1 MANRPK
7 PINPARAMAVGF
19 MGLIFIGSLLLYL
32 PSSRL
37 AEDFSYI
44 DALFTA
50 ASAVCVTGLVVVDTG
65 TFFTPL
71 GQIIIML
78 LIFTGSLGF
87 MTMTSLVFIFLGR
100 RISLRRSLIV
110 KEIMGQDSMENLSPL
125 IVNVALMT
133 FLFVSVGT
141 ALLSLRFV
149 PAYGSSK
156 GFLFALFHAVSAF
169 GNAGFDLFGN
179 YESLTQFPTDYLV
192 NGTIMFLFIIGGL
205 GFTVILEIVNRF
217 QFRHRLSLH
226 SYLVLIITAFLLFGG
241 AIIVLLFEYNNPVTM
256 GGLTVTGKIFTAFFT
271 AATPRTAGFNVLDTG
286 ALFNSTLLVLLAL
299 MFIGASPTSTGGG
312 VKTTTFAV
320 VMITFISMIRGRYEP
335 VVYFR
340 RFPLYQIMRAVS
352 IMSAAV
358 ALIFVATLLLT
369 IFENRDFMS
378 LLFEAFSAFGT
389 VGLST
394 GITPDLCSSSK
405 GVLILTM
412 FGGRVGPLS
421 LLVALAGRKKSE
433 GELRY
438 PEENL
443 MIG

>member
-1 MANRPK
+1 
-7 PINPARAMAVGF
+7 MAVGF

-78 LIFTGSLGF
+78 LILTGSLGF

-125 IVNVALMT
+125 IINVALMT
-133 FLFVSVGT
+133 FLFISVGT

-149 PAYGSSK
+149 PAYGYSK

-169 GNAGFDLFGN
+169 GNAGFDIFGN

-205 GFTVILEIVNRF
+205 GFTVILEIVNRCKF
-217 QFRHRLSLH
+217 LILSR
-226 SYLVLIITAFLLFGG
+226 
-241 AIIVLLFEYNNPVTM
+241 
-256 GGLTVTGKIFTAFFT
+256 FTIPF
-271 AATPRTAGFNVLDTG
+271 
-286 ALFNSTLLVLLAL
+286 TLLVLMLA
-299 MFIGASPTSTGGG
+299 IVHQAAYRRSC
-312 VKTTTFAV
+312 A
-320 VMITFISMIRGRYEP
+320 GRNIN
-335 VVYFR
+335 
-340 RFPLYQIMRAVS
+340 QIY
-352 IMSAAV
+352 
-358 ALIFVATLLLT
+358 
-369 IFENRDFMS
+369 
-378 LLFEAFSAFGT
+378 LLFLGQLQGIFSLHNT
-389 VGLST
+389 KLSAVC
-394 GITPDLCSSSK
+394 IDH
-405 GVLILTM
+405 
-412 FGGRVGPLS
+412 
-421 LLVALAGRKKSE
+421 
-433 GELRY
+433 
-438 PEENL
+438 
-443 MIG
+443 

>member
-1 MANRPK
+1 MVNRPK

-87 MTMTSLVFIFLGR
+87 MTMTSLIFIFLGR
-100 RISLRRSLIV
+100 RISLRRNLIV
-110 KEIMGQDSMENLSPL
+110 KEILGQDSLENLSTL
-125 IVNVALMT
+125 VINVALMT
-133 FLFVSVGT
+133 FLFVSLGT

-149 PAYGSSK
+149 PAYGYSK

-192 NGTIMFLFIIGGL
+192 NGTIMLLFIIGGL
-205 GFTVILEIVNRF
+205 GFTVILEIANRF

-241 AIIVLLFEYNNPVTM
+241 AILVIAFEYNNPATL
-256 GGLTVTGKIFTAFFT
+256 GGLSVTGKVFAAFFT

-286 ALFNSTLLVLLAL
+286 ALFNSTLLILLAL

-320 VMITFISMIRGRYEP
+320 VMITFVSMIRGQHEP

-358 ALIFVATLLLT
+358 ALIFLATLLLT
-369 IFENRDFMS
+369 IFENSDFLS

-405 GVLILTM
+405 GVLIVTM
-412 FGGRVGPLS
+412 FAGRVGPLS

-433 GELRY
+433 GEIRY

>member
-1 MANRPK
+1 LANRPK
-7 PINPARAMAVGF
+7 PINPARVMAVGF

-44 DALFTA
+44 DAIFTA

-78 LIFTGSLGF
+78 LIFIGSLGF

-100 RISLRRSLIV
+100 RISLRRNLIV
-110 KEIMGQDSMENLSPL
+110 KEILGQDSMENLSTL
-125 IVNVALMT
+125 IVNVVLMT
-133 FLFVSVGT
+133 VLLVSVGT
-141 ALLSLRFV
+141 SLLSLRFV
-149 PAYGSSK
+149 PIYGYSK
-156 GFLFALFHAVSAF
+156 GFLFAIFHAVSAF
-169 GNAGFDLFGN
+169 GNAGFDLFGS
-179 YESLTQFPTDYLV
+179 YESLTRFPADYLV
-192 NGTIMFLFIIGGL
+192 NGTIMLLFIVGGL
-205 GFTVILEIVNRF
+205 GFTVILEIANRF

-226 SYLVLIITAFLLFGG
+226 SFLVLIVTAFLLLGG
-241 AIIVLLFEYNNPVTM
+241 TIFVLAFEYNNPATM
-256 GGLTVTGKIFTAFFT
+256 GSLTVMEKIFTAFFT

-286 ALFNSTLLVLLAL
+286 ALSSSTLLVLLVL

-320 VMITFISMIRGRYEP
+320 VMITLVSMIRGQHEP

-352 IMSAAV
+352 IMSAAL
-358 ALIFVATLLLT
+358 ALIFVTTLMLT
-369 IFENRDFMS
+369 ILENRDFLS

-394 GITPDLCSSSK
+394 GITPDLCSASK
-405 GVLILTM
+405 GVLIITM
-412 FGGRVGPLS
+412 FAGRVGPLS